1 MAARVTPHAYSLRSW
16 QGSRHG
22 QPSVIA
28 DIEQENMRSHLLVIS
43 CFWICGPALSQPFA
57 YDIKAD
63 MITQTDNGMKLDAF
77 VRIAGEPHTKV
88 RLFVSSNSTI
98 DRIVN
103 AKRATNDLE
112 FSYFRIQTIEQIPEA
127 RPMRIPPRLDIVTKE
142 VMSDLALNE
151 KYTRGQDAESEWDG
165 HLNPYPL
172 RETAIL
178 SFTEIT
184 QNEFL
189 GIKPK
194 IVTPKTE

>member
-1 MAARVTPHAYSLRSW
+1 
-16 QGSRHG
+16 
-22 QPSVIA
+22 
-28 DIEQENMRSHLLVIS
+28 MRSPLLVLS
-43 CFWICGPALSQPFA
+43 CFWICGSALSQPFA
-57 YDIKAD
+57 YDIQVD
-63 MITQTDNGMKLDAF
+63 MITQTDNGLKLVAF

-112 FSYFRIQTIEQIPEA
+112 FSYFRIQTNEQIPEA
-127 RPMRIPPRLDIVTKE
+127 RPLRIPPRLDIITEE

-151 KYTRGQDAESEWDG
+151 KYRRSQDTEPECDG

-189 GIKPK
+189 RIKPK
-194 IVTPKTE
+194 IVKPKTE